1 MVTTIIGVVVIIV
14 GIIVLAIL
22 FRTYIA
28 IPISIVK
35 LHSEK
40 IVRKIKV
47 SISMLQRNNKR
58 SNNQKSDRSSKQM
71 SIRK

>member
-1 MVTTIIGVVVIIV
+1 MVTTIIDVVVIIV

-22 FRTYIA
+22 FRTYIV
-28 IPISIVK
+28 ISIVK

-47 SISMLQRNNKR
+47 SLSMLQRNNKR

>member
-1 MVTTIIGVVVIIV
+1 VVTTIIDVVVIIV

-22 FRTYIA
+22 FRTYIV
-28 IPISIVK
+28 ISIVK

-47 SISMLQRNNKR
+47 SLSMLQRNNKR

>member
-1 MVTTIIGVVVIIV
+1 MVTTIIDVVVIIV

-28 IPISIVK
+28 ISIVK